1 MNAIEIRG
9 LTKRFKARTAVDHLE
24 LTVGQGECFA
34 LLGAN
39 GAGKTTTVRM
49 LCGLTAPTE
58 GDALV
63 MGHSIRSDAGEAK
76 RALSVSPQETAVAPR
91 LTVRENLVLMARLHD
106 MDAGAAAQRAE
117 QLMAELLLVD
127 RAKDRAGKLSGGLQ
141 RRLSIAMA
149 LVSDPQVLFL
159 DEPTLGL
166 DVRARRELWQLVS
179 ALKQK
184 MTVVLT
190 THYLEEAEAMADRIG
205 VMNAGRLVAL
215 GTVEQIK
222 QVAGKDTLED
232 AFLALTEEVGA

>member
-9 LTKRFKARTAVDHLE
+9 LTRRFKARMAVDHLE

-63 MGHSIRSDAGEAK
+63 MGHSIRSEVGEVK
-76 RALSVSPQETAVAPR
+76 RVLSVSPQETAVAPR

-106 MDAGAAAQRAE
+106 MDAKSAAWRAE
-117 QLMAELLLVD
+117 QLMEELSLTD

-205 VMNAGRLVAL
+205 VMNAGHLVAL
-215 GTVEQIK
+215 GTLEQIK

>member
-9 LTKRFKARTAVDHLE
+9 LTKQFKARTAVDHLE

-49 LCGLTAPTE
+49 LCGLTAPTA

-63 MGHSIRSDAGEAK
+63 MGHSIRSDAGEVK
-76 RALSVSPQETAVAPR
+76 RVLSVSPQETAVASR

-106 MDAGAAAQRAE
+106 MDAKAAADRAE
-117 QLMAELLLVD
+117 QLMAELSLAD

>member
-9 LTKRFKARTAVDHLE
+9 LTRRFKARTAVDHLE

-63 MGHSIRSDAGEAK
+63 MGHSIRSDAGEVK
-76 RALSVSPQETAVAPR
+76 RVLSVSPQETAVAPR

-106 MDAGAAAQRAE
+106 MDAKSAARRAE
-117 QLMAELLLVD
+117 QLMEELSLTD
-127 RAKDRAGKLSGGLQ
+127 RAKDHAGKLSGGLQ

-205 VMNAGRLVAL
+205 VMNAGHLVAL

>member
-63 MGHSIRSDAGEAK
+63 MGHSIRSDAGEVK
-76 RALSVSPQETAVAPR
+76 RVLSVSPQETAVAPR

-106 MDAGAAAQRAE
+106 MDAKSAARRAE
-117 QLMAELLLVD
+117 QLMAELSLTD

>member
-9 LTKRFKARTAVDHLE
+9 LTKRFKARTAVDHLD
-24 LTVGQGECFA
+24 LTVSQGECFA

-63 MGHSIRSDAGEAK
+63 MGHSIRCALNEVK
-76 RALSVSPQETAVAPR
+76 RVLSVSPQETAVAPR
-91 LTVRENLVLMARLHD
+91 LTVRENLMLMARLHGLS
-106 MDAGAAAQRAE
+106 DAEGRAE
-117 QLMAELLLVD
+117 RLMAALSLTE
-127 RAKDRAGKLSGGLQ
+127 RSKERAGKLSGGWQ

-149 LVSDPQVLFL
+149 LVSEPQVLFL

-166 DVRARRELWQLVS
+166 DVRARRELWQLIER
-179 ALKQK
+179 LRGQ

-205 VMNAGRLVAL
+205 VMSAGRMVAL
-215 GTVEQIK
+215 GTAEQIR
-222 QVAGKDTLED
+222 QNAGANTLED

>member
-9 LTKRFKARTAVDHLE
+9 LTRRFKARTAVDHLE

-63 MGHSIRSDAGEAK
+63 MGHSIRSEVGEVK
-76 RALSVSPQETAVAPR
+76 RVLSVSPQETAVAPR

-106 MDAGAAAQRAE
+106 MDAGAAARRAE
-117 QLMAELLLVD
+117 QLMAELSLAD

-179 ALKQK
+179 ALKQR

-205 VMNAGRLVAL
+205 VMNAGHLVAL

-232 AFLALTEEVGA
+232 AFLTLTEEVGA

>member
-9 LTKRFKARTAVDHLE
+9 LTRRFKARTAVDHLE
-24 LTVGQGECFA
+24 LEVGQGECFA

-63 MGHSIRSDAGEAK
+63 MGHSIRSDAGEVK
-76 RALSVSPQETAVAPR
+76 RVLSVSPQETAVAPR

-106 MDAGAAAQRAE
+106 MDAKSAARRAE
-117 QLMAELLLVD
+117 QLMAELSLAD

>member
-9 LTKRFKARTAVDHLE
+9 LTRRFKARTAVDHLE
-24 LTVGQGECFA
+24 LEVGQGECFA

-63 MGHSIRSDAGEAK
+63 MGHSIRSDAGEVK
-76 RALSVSPQETAVAPR
+76 RVLSVSPQETAVAPR

-106 MDAGAAAQRAE
+106 MDAKSAARRAE
-117 QLMAELLLVD
+117 QLMAELSLAD

-205 VMNAGRLVAL
+205 VMNAGHLVAL

>member
-24 LTVGQGECFA
+24 LTVPQGECFA

-49 LCGLTAPTE
+49 LCGLAAPTE

-63 MGHSIRSDAGEAK
+63 MGHSIRKELDAVKGV
-76 RALSVSPQETAVAPR
+76 LSVSPQETAVAPR
-91 LTVRENLVLMARLHD
+91 LTVWENLALMARLHG
-106 MDAGAAAQRAE
+106 MGAAEAKRRAE
-117 QLMAELLLVD
+117 RLMEELSLGE
-127 RAKDRAGKLSGGLQ
+127 RAKERAGRLSGGWQ

-149 LVSDPQVLFL
+149 LVSEPQVLFL

-166 DVRARRELWQLVS
+166 DVRARRELWRLVER
-179 ALKQK
+179 LKGQ
-184 MTVVLT
+184 MTVALT

-205 VMNAGRLVAL
+205 VMSAGRMVAL
-215 GTVEQIK
+215 GTAEQIRRA
-222 QVAGKDTLED
+222 AGKDTLED

>member
-9 LTKRFKARTAVDHLE
+9 LTKQFKARTAVDHLE

-63 MGHSIRSDAGEAK
+63 MGHSIRSDAGEVK
-76 RALSVSPQETAVAPR
+76 RVLSVSPQETAVASR

-106 MDAGAAAQRAE
+106 MDAKAAADRAE
-117 QLMAELLLVD
+117 QLMAELSLAD

>member
-9 LTKRFKARTAVDHLE
+9 LTRRFKARMAVDHLE

-63 MGHSIRSDAGEAK
+63 MGHSIRSEVGEVK
-76 RALSVSPQETAVAPR
+76 RVLSVSPQETAVAPR

-106 MDAGAAAQRAE
+106 MDAKSAARRAE
-117 QLMAELLLVD
+117 QLMEELSLTD

-205 VMNAGRLVAL
+205 VMNAGHLVAL
-215 GTVEQIK
+215 GTLEQIK

>member
-63 MGHSIRSDAGEAK
+63 MGHSIRSDAGEVK
-76 RALSVSPQETAVAPR
+76 RVLSVSPQETAVAPR

-106 MDAGAAAQRAE
+106 MDAKSAARRAE
-117 QLMAELLLVD
+117 QLMEELSLTD

-205 VMNAGRLVAL
+205 VMNAGHLVAL

>member
-63 MGHSIRSDAGEAK
+63 MGHSIRSDAGEVK
-76 RALSVSPQETAVAPR
+76 RVLSVSPQETAVASR

-106 MDAGAAAQRAE
+106 MDAKAAAGRAE
-117 QLMAELLLVD
+117 QLMAELSLAD

>member
-9 LTKRFKARTAVDHLE
+9 LTRRFKARTAVDHLE

-63 MGHSIRSDAGEAK
+63 MGHSIRSDAGEVK
-76 RALSVSPQETAVAPR
+76 RVLSVSPQETAVAPR

-117 QLMAELLLVD
+117 QLMAELSLAD

-205 VMNAGRLVAL
+205 VMNAGHLVAL

>member
-24 LTVGQGECFA
+24 LEVGQGECFA

-63 MGHSIRSDAGEAK
+63 MGHSIRSDAGEVK
-76 RALSVSPQETAVAPR
+76 RALSVSPQETAVALR

-117 QLMAELLLVD
+117 QLMAELSLAD

>member
-1 MNAIEIRG
+1 
-9 LTKRFKARTAVDHLE
+9 
-24 LTVGQGECFA
+24 
-34 LLGAN
+34 
-39 GAGKTTTVRM
+39 
-49 LCGLTAPTE
+49 
-58 GDALV
+58 
-63 MGHSIRSDAGEAK
+63 
-76 RALSVSPQETAVAPR
+76 
-91 LTVRENLVLMARLHD
+91 
-106 MDAGAAAQRAE
+106 
-117 QLMAELLLVD
+117 MAELSLAD

-205 VMNAGRLVAL
+205 VMNAGHLVAL

>member
-1 MNAIEIRG
+1 
-9 LTKRFKARTAVDHLE
+9 
-24 LTVGQGECFA
+24 
-34 LLGAN
+34 
-39 GAGKTTTVRM
+39 
-49 LCGLTAPTE
+49 
-58 GDALV
+58 
-63 MGHSIRSDAGEAK
+63 
-76 RALSVSPQETAVAPR
+76 
-91 LTVRENLVLMARLHD
+91 
-106 MDAGAAAQRAE
+106 
-117 QLMAELLLVD
+117 
-127 RAKDRAGKLSGGLQ
+127 
-141 RRLSIAMA
+141 MA

-205 VMNAGRLVAL
+205 VMNAGHLVAL